1 MIIQGGEYKMKTV
14 EIELS
19 DQQFDTLKNLSI
31 EHNRSIS
38 EILNIAVDQL
48 FSVNEEHNTNLAK
61 MRMAKGI
68 WSDRDDIH
76 DTDEYVREIRKGTS
90 ERMKRMG
97 IWNNE

>member
-1 MIIQGGEYKMKTV
+1 MKTV

-19 DQQFDTLKNLSI
+19 DHQFDTLNNLSI

-68 WSDRDDIH
+68 WSDRDDIY

-90 ERMKRMG
+90 KRLKRIG
-97 IWNNE
+97 IWKDE

>member
-1 MIIQGGEYKMKTV
+1 MKTV

-38 EILNIAVDQL
+38 EMLNIAVDQL
-48 FSVNEEHNTNLAK
+48 FSVNEEHKAILAK

-90 ERMKRMG
+90 KRLKRIG
-97 IWNNE
+97 IWKDE

>member
-1 MIIQGGEYKMKTV
+1 MKMV

-31 EHNRSIS
+31 EYNKSIS

-48 FSVNEEHNTNLAK
+48 FSIHEERNTNLAK
-61 MRMAKGI
+61 MQMAKGI

-76 DTDEYVREIRKGTS
+76 DTDGYVSEMRKGTS
-90 ERMKRMG
+90 KRLKRIG
-97 IWNNE
+97 IWENE

>member
-1 MIIQGGEYKMKTV
+1 MKMV

-38 EILNIAVDQL
+38 EMLNIAVDQL
-48 FSVNEEHNTNLAK
+48 FSVNEEHKTNLAK

-90 ERMKRMG
+90 KRLKRIG
-97 IWNNE
+97 IWKDE

>member
-19 DQQFDTLKNLSI
+19 DQQFNTLKNLSI

-48 FSVNEEHNTNLAK
+48 FSVNEEYNTNLAK

-90 ERMKRMG
+90 KRLKRIG
-97 IWNNE
+97 IWKDE

>member
-1 MIIQGGEYKMKTV
+1 MKTV

-19 DQQFDTLKNLSI
+19 DQQFDTLRTLSM
-31 EHNRSIS
+31 EYNKSIS

-90 ERMKRMG
+90 RRLKKIG
-97 IWNNE
+97 ICEH

>member
-1 MIIQGGEYKMKTV
+1 MKTL

-48 FSVNEEHNTNLAK
+48 FSVNKEHNTNLAK
-61 MRMAKGI
+61 MQIAKGI
-68 WSDRDDIH
+68 WSDRKDIGE
-76 DTDEYVREIRKGTS
+76 TDGYVREIRKGTS
-90 ERMKRMG
+90 KRLKRVR
-97 IWNNE
+97 IWKDE

>member
-19 DQQFDTLKNLSI
+19 DQQFDTLRNLSI
-31 EHNRSIS
+31 EYNRSIS

-76 DTDEYVREIRKGTS
+76 DTDEYVREMRKGTS
-90 ERMKRMG
+90 KRLKRIG
-97 IWNNE
+97 IWEH